1 MDDKK
6 LIKECQKGSH
16 KAFDLLIRKYYP
28 YVTGFLLKISGD
40 EELTK
45 DITQEVFLKVIEKI
59 EDYDLKKNV
68 SFSTYIIT
76 IAKNKFIDYKRK
88 EKLASDIEDDEIPD
102 NVNIIDNLIKQNDLE
117 QLTRELEKLPKEQ
130 SEAIYLK
137 YFEKL
142 TLKEIAE
149 REQVQEKTIK
159 SRIFEGK
166 RKLKNNLKEEL
177 Q

>member
-1 MDDKK
+1 MDDRK

-59 EDYDLKKNV
+59 EEFDLKKKV
-68 SFSTYIIT
+68 SFGTYIIT
-76 IAKNKFIDYKRK
+76 ISKNTFIDYKRK
-88 EKLASDIEDDEIPD
+88 EKTTTILEDYDIPD
-102 NVNIIDNLIKQNDLE
+102 NINIIDDLIKQNDLE
-117 QLTRELEKLPKEQ
+117 ILKKELKKIPKEQ

-137 YFEKL
+137 YFEEL

-149 REQVQEKTIK
+149 RERVQEKTIK

-166 RKLKNNLKEEL
+166 RKLKNTLKEEL